1 VSDGRVTRALA
12 RTALLATL
20 LLGSLPAASDAQVF
34 LASRPH
40 PDFTVGPLYVRA
52 AVAPEMG
59 PVTVDVF
66 WSLVVPPDKSAAD
79 VVDGDLF
86 LLWPSAVTPAPNLG
100 PPDAQLVRY
109 AEQRGFTVIEEGRLE
124 LSARNLYE
132 TNRDKAVERIPG
144 GAPFVTLVRQGGAL
158 GLTSPATYVRI
169 PWNPKLVNPVYLMD
183 LRMQTKGLIKPKR
196 GTWAER
202 VFWGPRYRLLL
213 SFQDVN
219 PRTIFPLYFQNRDRV
234 LHLAEEPAQLRLEF
248 AKADHLK
255 IDEISPPSSRRE
267 MSETRDNTEV
277 VSLFLNRS
285 AGLAPQTLTVQYGYF
300 SDVQSWAP
308 ILIPFAFFVLGNLAA
323 PIFKVMA
330 TRTARAVRAR
340 VHVGRPDR
348 PQADSG
354 TVLTSEV
361 LERIKPGETTYEDVL
376 RLCGPSDEEQEQRGA
391 PAARTVVYRGHRVV
405 PQRARTW
412 GWVST
417 VHHWDME
424 HHEVEITVDGNVVR
438 DVQARVRRTRLTHPD
453 ADNP

>member
-1 VSDGRVTRALA
+1 
-12 RTALLATL
+12 
-20 LLGSLPAASDAQVF
+20 
-34 LASRPH
+34 
-40 PDFTVGPLYVRA
+40 
-52 AVAPEMG
+52 
-59 PVTVDVF
+59 
-66 WSLVVPPDKSAAD
+66 
-79 VVDGDLF
+79 
-86 LLWPSAVTPAPNLG
+86 
-100 PPDAQLVRY
+100 
-109 AEQRGFTVIEEGRLE
+109 
-124 LSARNLYE
+124 
-132 TNRDKAVERIPG
+132 
-144 GAPFVTLVRQGGAL
+144 
-158 GLTSPATYVRI
+158 
-169 PWNPKLVNPVYLMD
+169 VNPVWIMD

-267 MSETRDNTEV
+267 LSESRDNTEV
-277 VSLFLNRS
+277 VSLFLDRS
-285 AGLAPQTLTVQYGYF
+285 AGLMPQTLTVQFGYF

-323 PIFKVMA
+323 PIFRVMA

-354 TVLTSEV
+354 TVLPSEV

-376 RLCGPSDEEQEQRGA
+376 RLCGPSDEEQERRGA
-391 PAARTVVYRGHRVV
+391 PDARTIVYRGHRVV

-417 VHHWDME
+417 VHHWDTE
-424 HHEVEITVDGNVVR
+424 HHEVEITVEANVVR
-438 DVQARVRRTRLTHPD
+438 DVQARVRRTRLAHPD

>member
-1 VSDGRVTRALA
+1 VIRALA
-12 RTALLATL
+12 RTVLLAVL
-20 LLGSLPAASDAQVF
+20 LLGGLPAAGDAQVF
-34 LASRPH
+34 LASRSH

-52 AVAPEMG
+52 AVTPEMG
-59 PVTVDVF
+59 PVTVDIF
-66 WSLVVPPDKSAAD
+66 WSLVVPPNKSAAD

-100 PPDAQLVRY
+100 PPDAQLVSY
-109 AEQRGFTVIEEGRLE
+109 VEQRGFTVIEEGRLE

-144 GAPFVTLVRQGGAL
+144 GAPFVTIVRQGGAL
-158 GLTSPATYVRI
+158 GLTTPATYVRI
-169 PWNPKLVNPVYLMD
+169 PWNPKLVNPVWIMD

-196 GTWAER
+196 GTWTER

-255 IDEISPPSSRRE
+255 IDELSPPSSRRE
-267 MSETRDNTEV
+267 LSESKDNTEV
-277 VSLFLNRS
+277 VSLFLDRS
-285 AGLAPQTLTVQYGYF
+285 AGLMPQTLTVQFGYF
-300 SDVQSWAP
+300 SDTQSWAP

-323 PIFKVMA
+323 PIFRIMA
-330 TRTARAVRAR
+330 TRTARALRSR

-348 PQADSG
+348 PQTARDSG
-354 TVLTSEV
+354 TVLPSEV
-361 LERIKPGETTYEDVL
+361 LEKIKPGETTYEDVL
-376 RLCGPSDEEQEQRGA
+376 RLCGPSNEEQEQRGA
-391 PAARTVVYRGHRVV
+391 PAARTIVYRGHHVV
-405 PQRARTW
+405 PRRARTW

-417 VHHWDME
+417 VDHWDME
-424 HHEVEITVDGNVVR
+424 HHQVEITVEGNVVR

-453 ADNP
+453 AEIA